1 MLLLKQTKI
10 YHDWLKST
18 GYKND
23 LKSLHLF
30 LLIFKDTME
39 YIEGKY
45 RKEQQWIIDWFM
57 LWKRFWT

>member
-1 MLLLKQTKI
+1 MLLIKQSQI

-45 RKEQQWIIDWFM
+45 RKE
-57 LWKRFWT
+57 LLKNES